1 MSGDEQVALRKLGQQ
16 VDSYDTAVPSHRA
29 GLRTDPL
36 VIDVDG
42 GGGRA
47 GDPSV
52 GVGADIDIT
61 VDKLHTVLAAA
72 VPPGSPAT
80 RNAGQAD
87 MLVADGRRPG

>member
-1 MSGDEQVALRKLGQQ
+1 M
-16 VDSYDTAVPSHRA
+16 
-29 GLRTDPL
+29 
-36 VIDVDG
+36 IDVDG
-42 GGGRA
+42 GGA

-52 GVGADIDIT
+52 GVGADIDIA
-61 VDKLHTVLAAA
+61 VDKLHAVLAAA